1 MVKHEAFAKR
11 FSKACKE
18 AGLPEKQED
27 LGKCF
32 GVSGPMIHA
41 YRSGD
46 KLPSMGTALKIAHG
60 AGVCVE
66 WLLTGRGDMRPI
78 ESSYSA
84 EILEI
89 AQQLT
94 MMPPKGR
101 RAVSALIQSLSA
113 D

>member
-1 MVKHEAFAKR
+1 MKHEAFSKR
-11 FSKACKE
+11 FIRACKE
-18 AGLPEKQED
+18 AGLPDNQVD

-46 KLPSMGTALKIAHG
+46 KLPSMDTALKIAHG
-60 AGVCVE
+60 TGVCVE
-66 WLLTGRGDMRPI
+66 WLLTGRGDIRPV

-84 EILEI
+84 EILDI

-94 MMPPKGR
+94 RMPPKGR
-101 RAVSALIQSLSA
+101 RAVSSLIQSLSA